1 MYAKTIQDQVTTL
14 MTSVDGVPI
23 PHLQEY
29 RIQSPPFNFTL
40 PQNNILGMP
49 ADTTTQAAPVM
60 PTLSDLLIKLQV
72 LSYYLRN
79 SHGRRL
85 FKDTYR
91 HNYGFSHCT
100 TNIHMITNIH
110 NHGFNKQL
118 WI

>member
-40 PQNNILGMP
+40 PQNNILGML

-60 PTLSDLLIKLQV
+60 PTLSNLLIKLQV

-91 HNYGFSHCT
+91 QANLLSS
-100 TNIHMITNIH
+100 
-110 NHGFNKQL
+110 
-118 WI
+118 